1 MPKIVTIQVALPA
14 ALFVLDM
21 GVAACTAA
29 PVDPLTNT
37 RPCMDFWEWA
47 LQPHAATPTPNT
59 FYELPQA
66 VRMQQNIHMALIPN
80 YIAKQEGTVGMKSPT
95 VPSCL
100 A

>member
-47 LQPHAATPTPNT
+47 LQPAAATPTPKNP
-59 FYELPQA
+59 Y
-66 VRMQQNIHMALIPN
+66 IHMALIPN

>member
-47 LQPHAATPTPNT
+47 LQPAAATPTPKNP
-59 FYELPQA
+59 YELPQA